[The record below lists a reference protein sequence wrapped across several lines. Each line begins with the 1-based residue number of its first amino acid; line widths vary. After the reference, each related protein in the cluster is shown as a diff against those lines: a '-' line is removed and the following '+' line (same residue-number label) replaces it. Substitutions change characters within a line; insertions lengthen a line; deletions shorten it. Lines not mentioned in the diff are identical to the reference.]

1 MATPV
6 KYRNGL
12 MGTILFHGMLL
23 ILLSY
28 LAFRTPLPLPA
39 EMGILVDFGNS
50 DTGFG
55 DYEPRMSDP
64 APVQTQPQPATST
77 APRQQEQ
84 MLTQDV
90 EETVVIPSKPVTKPT
105 QTQETQ
111 RVTPSNEPTRET
123 SPPVAE
129 PAKPVERTVDQRAL
143 YPGRG
148 DPASTATS
156 QGEAGGRGNQGVP
169 TGAPDVHVYGEGGDV
184 GGGNKWVLTGRKL
197 VGKLPLPTYNLNEEG
212 VVVVSIT
219 VDKDGN
225 VTKAT
230 PGVKGSTTLN
240 KTLLDA
246 AEKAARQTIFDRNPN
261 AIEQTGTITYI
272 FKLQG
277 N

>member
-12 MGTILFHGMLL
+12 LGTILFHG
-23 ILLSY
+23 ILLLLLSF

-50 DTGFG
+50 ETGFG
-55 DYEPRMSDP
+55 DFEPRMSDP
-64 APVQTQPQPATST
+64 APVQAQPRPATST

-90 EETVVIPSKPVTKPT
+90 EETVALPSKPVTRPT

-111 RVTPSNEPTRET
+111 RVTPNETPRET
-123 SPPVAE
+123 TPTVVEPP
-129 PAKPVERTVDQRAL
+129 KPVERTVDQRAL

-169 TGAPDVHVYGEGGDV
+169 SGAPDVHVYGEGGDAA
-184 GGGNKWVLTGRKL
+184 GNKWGLSGRNL
-197 VGKLPLPTYNLNEEG
+197 VGKLPLPTYSLNEEG
-212 VVVVSIT
+212 TVVVSIT

-230 PGVKGSTTLN
+230 PGFRGSTTLN

-246 AEKAARQTIFDRNPN
+246 AEKAARQTKFDRKPD

>member
-12 MGTILFHGMLL
+12 MGTILFHGMLF
-23 ILLSY
+23 IMLLY

-50 DTGFG
+50 ETGFG

-64 APVQTQPQPATST
+64 APVQAQPQPATST

-84 MLTQDV
+84 ILTQDT
-90 EETVVIPSKPVTKPT
+90 EETVTLPSKPVTKPK

-111 RVTPSNEPTRET
+111 RVTPTNEPAKET
-123 SPPVAE
+123 ASTVVE

-143 YPGRG
+143 YTPGRG

-156 QGEAGGRGNQGVP
+156 QGEAGGLGNQGVP
-169 TGAPDVHVYGEGGDV
+169 TGAPDVHVYGEGGDAA
-184 GGGNKWVLTGRKL
+184 GNKWGLTGRNL
-197 VGKLPLPTYNLNEEG
+197 VGRLPLPDYKVNEDG
-212 VVVVSIT
+212 VVVVTIT

-225 VTKAT
+225 VIRVVAGARGT
-230 PGVKGSTTLN
+230 TTLN
-240 KTLLDA
+240 KALHDA
-246 AEKAARQTIFDRNPN
+246 CEKAARQAKFDRKPD